1 MLDGGE
7 GSLVV
12 SGWYSVA
19 IDVVIVSSGLSRV
32 VRTTDVGKD
41 IGNDVIVVVVVSST
55 GETIVSVGDRV
66 VRDVVVVHAIMTVVS
81 IRVVIE

>member
-1 MLDGGE
+1 MLDGGD

-19 IDVVIVSSGLSRV
+19 MDVVVISSGLSKV

-41 IGNDVIVVVVVSST
+41 ITVVVVDSST
-55 GETIVSVGDRV
+55 GEMIVSVGDRV
-66 VRDVVVVHAIMTVVS
+66 VRDVVVHAITTVVS
-81 IRVVIE
+81 VRVVIE